1 MELWSDKKQKK
12 GDRISLNKNGKTYIV
27 KSCEHTGK
35 YDNRDHYKL
44 KVRLEKKE
52 VIQ

>member
-1 MELWSDKKQKK
+1 MELWSDKEYKK
-12 GDRISLNKNGKTYIV
+12 GTRLSLDKNGKIYIV

-44 KVRLEKKE
+44 KVKLEKKE